1 MASAVWASGG
11 AYEAYVGRW
20 SRRVAAEFVALLGVP
35 GGRRWLDVG
44 CGTGAL
50 TEAVLAA
57 ADPAGVLGVDP
68 SDGFLDTARSRITD
82 PRARF
87 RSGDARSLPVPDR
100 AFDAVVSALVL
111 NFVPEPA
118 TAAGEIARATAP
130 GGVAASYVWDYGD
143 GMAMMRHFW
152 DAATELD
159 PDAAEL
165 DEGRRF
171 TLCTPA
177 GLDTLWRG
185 AGLVDVTTASIE
197 IPTVFAG
204 FDDYWDPFLGGQGP
218 APAYLMSL
226 PAEHR
231 DNLRER
237 IRSRLPIAADSSIA
251 LTARAWMVRGTA
263 SG

>member
-1 MASAVWASGG
+1 MVGAVWVSGG
-11 AYEAYVGRW
+11 SYEAYVGRW

-68 SDGFLDTARSRITD
+68 SAGFLDTARSRVTD

-87 RSGDARSLPVPDR
+87 EAGDARSLPVPDR
-100 AFDAVVSALVL
+100 AFDAVVSALAL

-118 TAAGEIARATAP
+118 TAAGEFARVAAP
-130 GGVAASYVWDYGD
+130 GGVVAAYVWDYGD

-152 DAATELD
+152 DAAAELD
-159 PDAAEL
+159 PAAAEL

-177 GLDTLWRG
+177 GLDALWRG
-185 AGLVDVTTASIE
+185 AGLAGVSTAPIE
-197 IPTVFAG
+197 IPTVFAD
-204 FDDYWDPFLGGQGP
+204 FADYWNPFLGGQGA

-226 PAEHR
+226 PAGHR
-231 DNLRER
+231 DELRER
-237 IRSRLPIAADSSIA
+237 VRTRLPVAADSSIA
-251 LTARAWMVRGTA
+251 LTARAWTVSGTA
-263 SG
+263 VG

>member
-1 MASAVWASGG
+1 MVGAVWASGG

-20 SRRVAAEFVALLGVP
+20 SRRVAAQFVALLGVP

-57 ADPAGVLGVDP
+57 ADPAEVLGVDP
-68 SDGFLDTARSRITD
+68 SAGFLDTARSRITD
-82 PRARF
+82 PRVRF
-87 RSGDARSLPVPDR
+87 ESGDARSLPVPDG
-100 AFDAVVSALVL
+100 AFDAVVSALAL

-118 TAAGEIARATAP
+118 TAAGEFTRAAAP
-130 GGVAASYVWDYGD
+130 GGVAAAYVWDYGD
-143 GMAMMRHFW
+143 GMTMMRHFW

-159 PDAAEL
+159 PAAAEL

-177 GLDTLWRG
+177 GLDALWRG
-185 AGLVDVTTASIE
+185 AGLVDVRTAAIE
-197 IPTVFAG
+197 IPTVFAD
-204 FDDYWDPFLGGQGP
+204 FDAYWNPFLGGQGA

-231 DNLRER
+231 DALRER
-237 IRSRLPIAADSSIA
+237 IRPRLPVAADSSIA
-251 LTARAWMVRGTA
+251 LTARALAVSGTA
-263 SG
+263 AG